1 MPNSSVVSLFNQIAD
16 RASKLLKTAE
26 LRDLRPTLDL
36 PLGRGPLRREEFFWR
51 GQVAAGRTFEVKGI
65 QGSIRVSTSDS
76 DQIELMAIKSGR
88 RNRPEEVDIR
98 VLEHEGG
105 VTVGALYP
113 SEDPKRPN
121 EVLPGDA
128 GRMKVRR
135 NDVSVEFSIRLPE
148 GVRFVART
156 VNGDVEAEGFAG
168 AVEARTV
175 NGNVKII
182 GARHARAAAV
192 NGSIEVSLVSDEWS
206 DEVQLKTVNGDLRLD
221 LPAETCAHVQ
231 ASTGSG
237 DVWLEFP
244 LDGAETRTRK
254 KVSGT
259 IGQGGAGGSLL
270 LKTTNGGIR
279 IGRARGAADARRT
292 ERTTSAPDF
301 RQGG

>member
-1 MPNSSVVSLFNQIAD
+1 MPNNSVVSLFRQAAAD
-16 RASKLLKTAE
+16 AAKRLKSVE

-36 PLGRGPLRREEFFWR
+36 PFGRGPLRRDEFFWR
-51 GQVAAGRTFEVKGI
+51 GRVAAGRTFEVKGI
-65 QGSIRVSTSDS
+65 QGSIRVSPSEDEW
-76 DQIELMAIKSGR
+76 IELMAIKSGR

-121 EVLPGDA
+121 ELLPGEA

-135 NDVSVEFSIRLPE
+135 NDVSVEFIVRLPE

-156 VNGDVEAEGFAG
+156 VNGDVSAEGFAG

-175 NGNVKII
+175 NGAVKIR
-182 GARHARAAAV
+182 GARHARAATV
-192 NGSIEVSLVSDEWS
+192 NGSIEVSLIPAEGE

-221 LPAETCAHVQ
+221 LPAETEAHVQ
-231 ASTGSG
+231 AATVSG

-244 LDGAETRTRK
+244 LEGAETRSRK
-254 KVSGT
+254 KVCGS
-259 IGQGGAGGSLL
+259 IGQGAAGRRLL

-279 IGRARGAADARRT
+279 IGRVRGDADRRNSG
-292 ERTTSAPDF
+292 TTSAPEF